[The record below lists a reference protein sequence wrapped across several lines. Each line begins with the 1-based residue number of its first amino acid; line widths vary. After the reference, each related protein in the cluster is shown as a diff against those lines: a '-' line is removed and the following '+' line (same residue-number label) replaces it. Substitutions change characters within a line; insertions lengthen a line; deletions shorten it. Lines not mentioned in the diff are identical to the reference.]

1 MVKFFIVTRKDSDEL
16 QLSLLS
22 CTLVYVYMYRDVAQF
37 GSAFALGAKGRRFK
51 SYHPENVFSSGVE
64 RRFPKPNVVGSN
76 PTRRV
81 P

>member
-1 MVKFFIVTRKDSDEL
+1 
-16 QLSLLS
+16 
-22 CTLVYVYMYRDVAQF
+22 MYIGRDVAQF

-81 P
+81 PSRPYLRMVEVIKNDLNNN